1 MIRRFLGDLLDPCAP
16 YYRTL
21 WGLITGLLL
30 VLLVAMVVIAVQ
42 I

>member
-21 WGLITGLLL
+21 WGLITWLLIALTGVIL
-30 VLLVAMVVIAVQ
+30 VIEALR
-42 I
+42 